1 MSHIPSRMHAPGLAI
16 LVSLVLLAPAPLH
29 AQHDSA
35 MMKHDPAMMH
45 ADSGQMESGMMKK
58 DHEMM
63 GHEGKEPNMM
73 FMGAGGH
80 KAAGDYEIT
89 EANGRQQIKLTS
101 DFGVENAPDLYLVLA
116 TSETPDARSVYVAKL
131 KSATGSQS
139 YDVPKGTE
147 LSKYTKL
154 LVWSKKS
161 NTLIASA
168 DLASSGH
175 MMQK

>member
-1 MSHIPSRMHAPGLAI
+1 MSHIPSPVCAPGLAI
-16 LVSLVLLAPAPLH
+16 LVSFALLSPAPLH

-35 MMKHDPAMMH
+35 MMKHDPATTH

-58 DHEMM
+58 DHEVM
-63 GHEGKEPNMM
+63 GHEGMEPNMM
-73 FMGAGGH
+73 FMGAPGH
-80 KAAGDYEIT
+80 KAAGDYEI
-89 EANGRQQIKLTS
+89 AKVNGKQQIKLTP
-101 DFGVENAPDLYLVLA
+101 DFGVDQAPDLYLVLA
-116 TSETPDARSVYVAKL
+116 TSETPDAQSVYVAKL

-139 YDVPKGTE
+139 YDIPVGTD

-154 LVWSKKS
+154 LVWSKKA
-161 NTLIASA
+161 NALIASA

>member
-1 MSHIPSRMHAPGLAI
+1 MPHASPRVCAPGLA
-16 LVSLVLLAPAPLH
+16 LFVSLVLLSPLPLY

-35 MMKHDPAMMH
+35 MMKHDPAMMN
-45 ADSGQMESGMMKK
+45 ADSGMMESGMMKK
-58 DHEMM
+58 NHEMM
-63 GHEGKEPNMM
+63 GHEAMEPNMM
-73 FMGAGGH
+73 FMGAAGH
-80 KAAGDYEIT
+80 KAAGDYEI
-89 EANGRQQIKLTS
+89 AKVNGKQQIKLTP
-101 DFGVENAPDLYLVLA
+101 DFGVDKAPDLYLVLA
-116 TSETPDARSVYVAKL
+116 TSETPDAQSVYVAKL

-139 YDVPKGTE
+139 YDIPMGTD

-161 NTLIASA
+161 NALIASA

>member
-1 MSHIPSRMHAPGLAI
+1 MPYLSPPACAPGLAV
-16 LVSLVLLAPAPLH
+16 LVGLVLLSPAPLH

-45 ADSGQMESGMMKK
+45 ADSGMMKK
-58 DHEMM
+58 DNKMM
-63 GHEGKEPNMM
+63 GHEGMEPNMM
-73 FMGAGGH
+73 FMGAAGH
-80 KAAGDYEIT
+80 KAAGDYEIA
-89 EANGRQQIKLTS
+89 EVNGKQQIKLTP
-101 DFGVENAPDLYLVLA
+101 DFGVDQAPDLYLVLA
-116 TSETPDARSVYVAKL
+116 TSETPDARSVYIAKL

-139 YDVPKGTE
+139 YDIPKGTD

-161 NTLIASA
+161 NALIASA

>member
-1 MSHIPSRMHAPGLAI
+1 MPHISPPVCAPGLAF
-16 LVSLVLLAPAPLH
+16 LASLVLLSPVPLR
-29 AQHDSA
+29 AQNDSA
-35 MMKHDPAMMH
+35 MMKHDAAAMH
-45 ADSGQMESGMMKK
+45 ADSGKMESGMMKK

-63 GHEGKEPNMM
+63 GHEGMEPNMM
-73 FMGAGGH
+73 FMGAAGH
-80 KAAGDYEIT
+80 KAAGDYEIA
-89 EANGRQQIKLTS
+89 EVNGKQQIKLTP
-101 DFGVENAPDLYLVLA
+101 DFGVDQAPDLYLVLA

-139 YDVPKGTE
+139 YDIPRGTD

-161 NTLIASA
+161 NALIASA

>member
-1 MSHIPSRMHAPGLAI
+1 
-16 LVSLVLLAPAPLH
+16 
-29 AQHDSA
+29 
-35 MMKHDPAMMH
+35 
-45 ADSGQMESGMMKK
+45 MMKK

-63 GHEGKEPNMM
+63 GHKGMEPNMM
-73 FMGAGGH
+73 FMGAGGR
-80 KAAGDYEIT
+80 KAAGNYEI
-89 EANGRQQIKLTS
+89 AQVNGKQQIRLTS
-101 DFGVENAPDLYLVLA
+101 DFGVNPAPDLYLVLA
-116 TSETPDARSVYVAKL
+116 TSETPDAQSVYVAKL

-139 YDVPKGTE
+139 YELPTGTD

-161 NTLIASA
+161 NALIASA

>member
-1 MSHIPSRMHAPGLAI
+1 MPYTSPPACAPGLAI
-16 LVSLVLLAPAPLH
+16 LVSLALLSPAPLH
-29 AQHDSA
+29 AQNDSA
-35 MMKHDPAMMH
+35 MMKHDAAKMH
-45 ADSGQMESGMMKK
+45 ADSGMMKK
-58 DHEMM
+58 DHGIM
-63 GHEGKEPNMM
+63 GHEGMEPNMM
-73 FMGAGGH
+73 FMGAPGH
-80 KAAGDYEIT
+80 KAAGDYEIA
-89 EANGRQQIKLTS
+89 EVNGKQQIKLTP

-131 KSATGSQS
+131 RSAKGSQS
-139 YDVPKGTE
+139 YDIPKGTD

-161 NTLIASA
+161 NALIASA

>member
-1 MSHIPSRMHAPGLAI
+1 MSHISPPAGAPGLAV
-16 LVSLVLLAPAPLH
+16 LASLVLVSAAPLH

-35 MMKHDPAMMH
+35 MMKHDTAMMH
-45 ADSGQMESGMMKK
+45 ADSGMMESGMVKK

-63 GHEGKEPNMM
+63 GHEGMEPNMM
-73 FMGAGGH
+73 FMGAAGH
-80 KAAGDYEIT
+80 KAAGDYEIA
-89 EANGRQQIKLTS
+89 EVNGKQQIKLTP
-101 DFGVENAPDLYLVLA
+101 DFGVESAPDLYLVLA
-116 TSETPDARSVYVAKL
+116 TSNTPDARSVYVAKL
-131 KSATGSQS
+131 KSARGSQS
-139 YDVPKGTE
+139 YDIPGGTD

>member
-1 MSHIPSRMHAPGLAI
+1 MPHTSPRVCAPGLA
-16 LVSLVLLAPAPLH
+16 LFVSLVLLSPLPLY

-45 ADSGQMESGMMKK
+45 ADSGMMESGMMKK

-63 GHEGKEPNMM
+63 GHQGMEPNMM
-73 FMGAGGH
+73 FMGAPGH
-80 KAAGDYEIT
+80 KAAGDYEIA
-89 EANGRQQIKLTS
+89 EVNGKQRIKLTP
-101 DFGVENAPDLYLVLA
+101 DFGVDQAPDLYLVLA

-139 YDVPKGTE
+139 YDIPKGTD

-161 NTLIASA
+161 NALVASA

>member
-1 MSHIPSRMHAPGLAI
+1 MPHISPRVCAPGLPFLA
-16 LVSLVLLAPAPLH
+16 SLVLLSPAPLH

-45 ADSGQMESGMMKK
+45 ADSGMMESGMMKK

-63 GHEGKEPNMM
+63 GHEGMERNMM
-73 FMGAGGH
+73 FVGAAGH
-80 KAAGDYEIT
+80 KATGDYEIA
-89 EANGRQQIKLTS
+89 EVKGKQQIKLTS
-101 DFGVENAPDLYLVLA
+101 DFGVDNAPDLYLVLA

-139 YDVPKGTE
+139 YDVPMGTD

-161 NTLIASA
+161 NALIASA

>member
-1 MSHIPSRMHAPGLAI
+1 MSHTSPPVCAPGLAI
-16 LVSLVLLAPAPLH
+16 LIGLVLLSPAPLH

-35 MMKHDPAMMH
+35 MTKHDAAMMH
-45 ADSGQMESGMMKK
+45 GDSGMTKK
-58 DHEMM
+58 DHGMM
-63 GHEGKEPNMM
+63 GHEGMEPNMM

-80 KAAGDYEIT
+80 KAAGDYEIA
-89 EANGRQQIKLTS
+89 EVNGKQQIKLTP
-101 DFGVENAPDLYLVLA
+101 DFGVDQAPDLYLVLA

-139 YDVPKGTE
+139 YDIPKGTD

-154 LVWSKKS
+154 LVWCKKF
-161 NTLIASA
+161 NVLIASA

>member
-1 MSHIPSRMHAPGLAI
+1 MSHTSPPVCAPGLAI
-16 LVSLVLLAPAPLH
+16 LVGLVLLSPAPLH

-35 MMKHDPAMMH
+35 MMKHDAAMMH
-45 ADSGQMESGMMKK
+45 GDSGMMKK
-58 DHEMM
+58 DHGMM
-63 GHEGKEPNMM
+63 GHDGMEPNMM

-80 KAAGDYEIT
+80 KAAGDYEIA
-89 EANGRQQIKLTS
+89 EVNGKQQIKLTP
-101 DFGVENAPDLYLVLA
+101 DFGVDQAPDLYLVLA

-139 YDVPKGTE
+139 YDIPKGTD

-154 LVWSKKS
+154 LVWCKKF
-161 NTLIASA
+161 NVLIASA